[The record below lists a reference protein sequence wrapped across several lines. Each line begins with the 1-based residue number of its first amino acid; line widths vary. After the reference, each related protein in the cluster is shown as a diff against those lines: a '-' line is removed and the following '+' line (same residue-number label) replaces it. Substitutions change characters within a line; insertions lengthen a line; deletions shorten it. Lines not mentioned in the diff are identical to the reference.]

1 MTTPR
6 LTVLL
11 ATRNRA
17 STLEA
22 VLHAYCDL
30 VAPPSGWDIVVVDNG
45 SSDRTAEVVRSFRDR
60 LPITYAFEGKPGKN
74 AALNTGLAYV
84 TGDLIAFTDD
94 DIFPQADWLVRL
106 CEAAAANES
115 YAIFAGV
122 VNPRWETA
130 PSETIRKAIPMGI
143 AFAFHPP
150 GMREGPG
157 RPNHALG
164 GNVGVR
170 AEIFRQGYRFNTSI
184 GPRPS
189 AYTMGSEA
197 ELIRRLVRDGL
208 TIWCCEHATVE
219 HLIPRSHLEAA
230 WLLERAERW
239 GRSRRFF
246 DALESN
252 RVEPSWFGV
261 PRWIFR
267 AATIQSAAAA
277 RATLTGN
284 AVKLLQARWRLH
296 FLRGVAFEAR
306 HSGRGR
312 PSRARGPATP
322 AEPSP
327 EPREPVGSKVS

>member
-6 LTVLL
+6 PTVLL

-22 VLHAYCDL
+22 VLSTYCCL
-30 VAPPSGWDIVVVDNG
+30 VSPPGGWDIVVVDNG

-60 LPITYAFEGKPGKN
+60 LPITYVFEGKPGKN
-74 AALNTGLAYV
+74 AALNTGLAHV
-84 TGDLIAFTDD
+84 TGDLIVFTDD
-94 DIFPQADWLVRL
+94 DIFPQADWLVRM
-106 CEAAAANES
+106 CEAVAANES
-115 YAIFAGV
+115 YSIFAGV
-122 VNPRWETA
+122 INPRWETA
-130 PSETIRKAIPMGI
+130 PSEVIRKAIPLGI
-143 AFAFHPP
+143 AYAFHPA
-150 GMREGPG
+150 GVREGPG

-164 GNVGVR
+164 GNVGIR
-170 AEIFRQGYRFNTSI
+170 TEIFRQGYRFNPSI

-189 AYTMGSEA
+189 SYTMGSEA

-208 TIWCCEHATVE
+208 TIWCCERASVE
-219 HLIPRSHLEAA
+219 HLIPRSHLDAA

-239 GRSRRFF
+239 GRCRRFF
-246 DALESN
+246 DELDSN
-252 RVEPSWFGV
+252 PAEPSWFGV

-284 AVKLLQARWRLH
+284 SVKLLQARWRLH

-306 HSGRGR
+306 HSSKGRAR
-312 PSRARGPATP
+312 RARGPAAP

-327 EPREPVGSKVS
+327 ESREPAGTKVS